1 MIRFF
6 VNVVGTLL
14 LALALV
20 FAVGDIA
27 RSIAQDA
34 LTITAMGDA
43 LGSIGVSLAGDAGAS
58 GVTSDLLALVSTWP
72 AAPVLAVAAFL
83 VFLVARPLD
92 TRRHRLAR

>member
-1 MIRFF
+1 MIRFL
-6 VNVVGTLL
+6 VNAVGTLL

-34 LTITAMGDA
+34 IRITAMGDA
-43 LGSIGVSLAGDAGAS
+43 LNSIGLALAAPEGAS
-58 GVTSDLLALVSTWP
+58 GVMGDLVAVVSAWP

-83 VFLVARPLD
+83 VLLVARP
-92 TRRHRLAR
+92 RERSRHLAR